1 MAELFLNSAEK
12 NELTEMIE
20 KAERNMAL
28 KDIVLILV
36 LPHIPVAVQL
46 IKVLW
51 LGLIS
56 NAYKYM

>member
-20 KAERNMAL
+20 RQKRNMAL

-46 IKVLW
+46 IKSLVV
-51 LGLIS
+51 GIDF
-56 NAYKYM
+56 